1 MRTLP
6 GEVPGRGGTVVG
18 SGSLGSWADLAKQ
31 AKTANANAMILIVW
45 VELEIVSL
53 IIRLIDDQTL

>member
-1 MRTLP
+1 M
-6 GEVPGRGGTVVG
+6 PGRGGTGVG

>member
-1 MRTLP
+1 M
-6 GEVPGRGGTVVG
+6 PGRGGTGVG
-18 SGSLGSWADLAKQ
+18 SGSLGSWADFAKQ